1 MQIINETNKMI
12 EDFLKIQNIKK
23 FLEEDLGENI
33 IIIRKYDAFLRYV
46 YPIML
51 KIPNEHKYL
60 KDSLISNIFET
71 IDLINK
77 ALKTD
82 QISKLYEIDANLSSI
97 RYKIKFLSSEKI
109 RSVSTEQLKIS
120 NILLSEVG
128 SILNSWITSKRSRS

>member
-1 MQIINETNKMI
+1 MI

-109 RSVSTEQLKIS
+109 RSVSPEQLKIS

>member
-1 MQIINETNKMI
+1 MI